1 MNKDVTRVT
10 PILIGVTRVTRVV
23 TRVTRVILMELR
35 SVVHHYLRKLT
46 RVTRVKY
53 WDAN

>member
-1 MNKDVTRVT
+1 MLRFTRVT
-10 PILIGVTRVTRVV
+10 PILIGVTRVTQFF

-35 SVVHHYLRKLT
+35 RMAHHYLRKLT

-53 WDAN
+53 WDGN